1 MSKTILALAC
11 LFIAT
16 SAIHLSHEQNEEVS
30 DDFIVNIK
38 GSNGKY
44 LSSSNGFDED
54 IGAYPV
60 SASVSESDPTK
71 PWTKWV
77 VQVNGDK
84 IALKSVDT
92 GKYLSRCN
100 NCWYSVKN
108 SKWDDSAFVHVDD
121 QNNGDWA
128 LWTATQLENGKWTLL
143 GDNG

>member
-16 SAIHLSHEQNEEVS
+16 SAIHLSHEQ
-30 DDFIVNIK
+30 DDTGDMIVNIK

-44 LSSSNGFDED
+44 LSSSNGFDVG

-71 PWTKWV
+71 LWTQWV
-77 VQVNGDK
+77 VELDGDK

-92 GKYLSRCN
+92 GKYLSRCR
-100 NCWYSVKN
+100 NCWKGVKN
-108 SKWDDSAFVHVDD
+108 
-121 QNNGDWA
+121 
-128 LWTATQLENGKWTLL
+128 
-143 GDNG
+143 